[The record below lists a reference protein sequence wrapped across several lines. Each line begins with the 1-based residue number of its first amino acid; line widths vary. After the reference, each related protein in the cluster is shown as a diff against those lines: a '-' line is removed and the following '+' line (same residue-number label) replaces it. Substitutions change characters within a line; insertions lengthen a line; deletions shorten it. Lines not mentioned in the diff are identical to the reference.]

1 MRIYPPPPVL
11 DIVDLPKYSILMCI
25 SAILLATTLLG
36 YAVNHYT
43 NKWYEAQ
50 QTSANAPLQAAA
62 TWRI

>member
-1 MRIYPPPPVL
+1 L